1 MFIDK
6 VIYILIRLVVCQG
19 RHVWKLDVILVSG
32 MRHGITSCIVGILWW
47 RSLFMG
53 VRGGVGGFVILGVVL
68 LVLGI
73 VGSWAQH
80 FCLLGS
86 VTME

>member
-53 VRGGVGGFVILGVVL
+53 VSGGVGGFVILGVVL